1 MYEYIKGTLTALY
14 PEYAV
19 IETHLIGYK
28 IYIPINL
35 YTNSLQIGKEVQ
47 LYLSHMVREDSER
60 LFGFLTKES
69 RNFFEKLCSI
79 SGIGA
84 KTALSLIG
92 HMENRQ
98 LQVAIQTGNIQLLTH
113 IPGIGK
119 KTAERIVVE
128 LSDQINKWNFTQ
140 KAPQEGPTELFS
152 DAFTALLNLGY
163 NQPQA
168 QKAVQK
174 ALDEGDAQLTLSRLI
189 TTALRHI

>member
-1 MYEYIKGTLTALY
+1 MYEYIKGTLTALC
-14 PEYAV
+14 PEYATV
-19 IETHLIGYK
+19 ENAFIGYK

-35 YTNSLQIGKEVQ
+35 YTNELKIGSEVL
-47 LYLSHMVREDSER
+47 LYLSHIVREDSER
-60 LFGFLTKES
+60 LFGFSTKES

-98 LQVAIQTGNIQLLTH
+98 LQVAIQTGNIKLLTH

-128 LSDQINKWNFTQ
+128 LGDQIAKWTFTQ
-140 KAPQEGPTELFS
+140 KSSKEGPTELFS

-174 ALDEGDAQLTLSRLI
+174 ALDESETEFTLSRLI

>member
-1 MYEYIKGTLTALY
+1 MYEYIKGTLSALY

-19 IETHLIGYK
+19 IETGGIGYK
-28 IYIPINL
+28 VYIPINL
-35 YTNSLQIGKEVQ
+35 YTNSLHVGSEI
-47 LYLSHMVREDSER
+47 LLFLSHIVREDSER
-60 LFGFLTKES
+60 LFGFLTKEG

-92 HMENRQ
+92 HMDNRQ
-98 LQVAIQTGNIQLLTH
+98 LQVAIQTGNIQMLTH

-128 LSDQINKWNFTQ
+128 LSDQIGKWKFVQ
-140 KAPQEGPTELFS
+140 KESSEEPHELFS

-174 ALDEGDAQLTLSRLI
+174 ALDESDASLTLSRLI
-189 TTALRHI
+189 TTALRHT

>member
-19 IETHLIGYK
+19 IEANGVGYK

-35 YTNSLQIGKEVQ
+35 YTNVLQLGNETL
-47 LYLSHMVREDSER
+47 LYLSHVVREDSER
-60 LFGFLTKES
+60 LFGFDTKES

-79 SGIGA
+79 SGIGG

-98 LQVAIQTGNIQLLTH
+98 LQVAIQTGNVKLLTH

-119 KTAERIVVE
+119 KTAERIIVE
-128 LSDQINKWNFTQ
+128 LSDQIAKWSFAQ

-174 ALDEGDAQLTLSRLI
+174 ALDESDASLTLSRLI